1 LLFFIFE
8 FGIHWNRETA
18 RSLFAGNQLTLRAY
32 VTHIHNNIAST
43 GQYDV
48 AWYLLLLLLCFC
60 CSVFFFFNVFFF
72 FLILCVLFRVFSGFS
87 IQIVQPRGFAVHMV
101 DILQSQML
109 RTN

>member
-1 LLFFIFE
+1 MLHIYIITLQALASMMSHGIFFFC
-8 FGIHWNRETA
+8 F
-18 RSLFAGNQLTLRAY
+18 Y
-32 VTHIHNNIAST
+32 VF
-43 GQYDV
+43 V
-48 AWYLLLLLLCFC
+48 VL
-60 CSVFFFFNVFFF
+60 FFFFLMFFF